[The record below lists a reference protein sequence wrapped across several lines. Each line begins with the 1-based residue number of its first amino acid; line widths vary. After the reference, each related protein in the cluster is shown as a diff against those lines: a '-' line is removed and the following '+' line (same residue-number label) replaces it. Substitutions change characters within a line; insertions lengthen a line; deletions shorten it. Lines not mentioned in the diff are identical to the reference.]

1 MTPDNAP
8 LKDVTWASSDEDVA
22 TVDENG
28 KATAVSNGKAVITA
42 TAKSPYHAAAYKL
55 VRTHFHAVH
64 DVGCACEMLAIYKF
78 FQ

>member
-42 TAKSPYHAAAYKL
+42 TAKSPYHAAAYCN
-55 VRTHFHAVH
+55 VT
-64 DVGCACEMLAIYKF
+64 VGFRQLTTIADNSRAWDDQL
-78 FQ
+78 